1 MKHGRRRLS
10 YLPMKFFA
18 ALAVCLV
25 MAAVL
30 GAGLVLLVAKGQWWL
45 LLLGAVLYLGGFY
58 RFGCK
63 PH

>member
-1 MKHGRRRLS
+1 
-10 YLPMKFFA
+10 MKFFA